1 MRSGSAPLFEKERC
15 ELVTTPEQIQAMVA
29 KACFGKDAHHKF
41 NRDLASFLRENGI
54 AGEDAEA
61 ILSSPR
67 RLGLYRRLVR
77 HNVVG
82 VIETMLEATK
92 ARLEARSG
100 EGELDRSIAKF
111 LDEAGP
117 KTPHLR
123 DVPSE
128 FLAFIAPHWR
138 ANPKLPPWIA
148 DYAELELV
156 DFTISIAP
164 RPLPPPPLAE
174 VTADRPLVF
183 GDPRRM
189 VHLAWAVN
197 AVPRDDVHAEPE
209 KRDVTILVYRDSEHA
224 SRFLELTPLAGAILE
239 RLFEGDA
246 LGAAMVNACNAKNH
260 PLDDAVLAGAAR
272 LLADLGE
279 RGVLLGAREV

>member
-1 MRSGSAPLFEKERC
+1 MKPD
-15 ELVTTPEQIQAMVA
+15 IMQAMVA
-29 KACFGKDAHHKF
+29 RACFGKDATF
-41 NRDLASFLRENGI
+41 QTDLAGFLRQHGV
-54 AGEDAEA
+54 GGDDAEA
-61 ILSSPR
+61 ILASPR

-92 ARLEARSG
+92 ARIEARVP
-100 EGELDRSIAKF
+100 GELDRAIVQF

-123 DVPSE
+123 DVPGE
-128 FLAFIAPHWR
+128 FLSFIKPHWR
-138 ANPKLPPWIA
+138 ANAKLPAWLV

-156 DFTISIAP
+156 DFTISVAP

-183 GDPRRM
+183 ADPRRM
-189 VHLAWAVN
+189 IHVGWAVN
-197 AVPRDDVHAEPE
+197 AVPRDDVNAEPE
-209 KRDVTILVYRDSEHA
+209 KRDVTILVYRDEEHS

-246 LGAAMVNACNAKNH
+246 LGAAMVNACQQKNH
-260 PLDDAVLAGAAR
+260 PLDDNVLAGAAR

-279 RGVLLGAREV
+279 RGVLLGAKDA